1 MGWRPQKQWIFAQY
15 TAAGVTLSGDP
26 VRICRI
32 RAIYRDYVYWL
43 AQSGGWQEIDRI
55 DNRHRHNIFLGA
67 EVEVLNSSHDLLR
80 KLRGMHI

>member
-15 TAAGVTLSGDP
+15 TGAGVTLSGDS

-43 AQSGGWQEIDRI
+43 AQSGSWQEIDWI
-55 DNRHRHNIFLGA
+55 DNSHRHNIFLGA

-80 KLRGMHI
+80 KVRGMHI